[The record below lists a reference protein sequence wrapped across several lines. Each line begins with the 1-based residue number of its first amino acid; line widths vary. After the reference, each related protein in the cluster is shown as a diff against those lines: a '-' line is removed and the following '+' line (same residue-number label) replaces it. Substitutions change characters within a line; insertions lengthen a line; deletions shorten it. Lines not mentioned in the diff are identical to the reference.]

1 MAKEQ
6 YTKDDIR
13 KIVKEENVNFLRLMF
28 TDLFGTIKNVE
39 VPVSQ
44 LDKLLDNKLMFDGSS
59 IDGFVRIEESD
70 MYLYPDLSTWL
81 IMPWNTEHGKIARI
95 ICEVYTSDRQPFEG
109 DPRNNLIRV
118 LSDMRDAG
126 FTAFNIGTEPEF
138 FLFKMNEK
146 GEPTTELN
154 DKGSYFDLAPMDLGE
169 NCRRDI
175 ALELERLGFNVEAS
189 HHEVAPGQHEI
200 DFKYAD
206 ALTAADHIQT
216 FKLVV
221 KTIARKYN
229 LWATFMPKPLNGVN
243 GSGMHVNMSLF
254 HDQGNAFYDE
264 SEQDELQL
272 STDAYH
278 FLGGLMKHARSYTA
292 VTNPTVNSY
301 KRLVPGYEAPV
312 YVAWSG
318 SNRSPMIRVPSS
330 RGLSTRLEL
339 RSVDASANPY
349 LAFAAVLEAGLDG
362 IKNGI
367 EPPKSVDRNIYVM
380 DEDERREAGIAD
392 LPSTLH
398 NALKEFQTDPTMK
411 KALGPHIYQ
420 SFLEAKRL
428 EWASYRQQVSEW
440 ERDQYME
447 LY

>member
-1 MAKEQ
+1 MAKQQ

-13 KIVKEENVNFLRLMF
+13 NIVKEENVNFLRLMF

-95 ICEVYTSDRQPFEG
+95 ICEVYTSDRKPFEG

-126 FTAFNIGTEPEF
+126 YTAFNIGTEPEF

-254 HDQGNAFYDE
+254 HDQGNAFYDQ
-264 SEQDELQL
+264 SEKDELQL

-318 SNRSPMIRVPSS
+318 SNRSPMIRIPSA

-440 ERDQYME
+440 EREQYME